1 MQGKRVDRVAHLVQ
15 MELSRLIVTRLND
28 PGLGFLTVTH
38 VEMPPD
44 LKNAIVY
51 FSVIGDEKARERTA
65 QALDRARGFLQREA
79 ALSLKLR
86 YTPVLQFRYD
96 NSFTEGVKVDR
107 ILHELKEKEGDVQ
120 DEAASDE
127 TAHGS

>member
-1 MQGKRVDRVAHLVQ
+1 MQGKRVDRVAHLVH
-15 MELSRLIVTRLND
+15 MELSKLIVTKLKD
-28 PGLGFLTVTH
+28 PGIGFLTVTH

-51 FSVIGDEKARERTA
+51 FSVIGDAKARERSTA
-65 QALDRARGFLQREA
+65 ALERARGFLQREA
-79 ALSLKLR
+79 ALSLQLR

-107 ILHELKEKEGDVQ
+107 ILYELGGKDAAPVSETTPDEEK
-120 DEAASDE
+120 
-127 TAHGS
+127 HGS